1 MGGLDHLAARIAM
14 PASAR
19 ERLRVATYNIHK
31 CKGIDGRT
39 RPERIAGVLAEL
51 RADVVAL
58 QEVLSVGG
66 TAAAE
71 KDQAK
76 YLAEAL
82 EPKYHYWL
90 GENRKHRGAAY
101 GNVVLSRFPIVHM
114 HNYDVTRSRRE
125 RRGCMRVDLDVG
137 GGNLVHVF
145 NVHLATGFFERRL
158 QGDLLVSREILI
170 NPELRGPRIVLGDFN
185 EWTRGLAT
193 RLLSEEFDE
202 ADLGKREKVG
212 VSRKGKTAAKS
223 AAKPSRK
230 TYPGILPLLHLDH
243 IYFEHGLKLLESGVH
258 RSRLA
263 LVASDHLPLV
273 ADFELP

>member
-1 MGGLDHLAARIAM
+1 MTM
-14 PASAR
+14 PGNAT

-31 CKGIDGRT
+31 CKGLDGRT
-39 RPERIAGVLAEL
+39 RPERIARVLAEL

-58 QEVLSVGG
+58 QEVLSVADGD
-66 TAAAE
+66 AQ

-76 YLAEAL
+76 YLAAAL

-90 GENRKHRGAAY
+90 GENRKIRGAAY
-101 GNVVLSRFPIVHM
+101 GNAVLSRFPIVHM

-125 RRGCMRVDLDVG
+125 RRGCMRVDLDLG
-137 GGNLVHVF
+137 GGRRLHVF
-145 NVHLATGFFERRL
+145 NVHLGTGFFERRL

-170 NPELRGPRIVLGDFN
+170 DPELRAPRIVLGDFN

-193 RLLSEEFDE
+193 RVLSEHFDE
-202 ADLGKREKVG
+202 VEFAKPRGVWAKVG
-212 VSRKGKTAAKS
+212 V

-230 TYPGILPLLHLDH
+230 TYRKTYPGVLPLLPLDH
-243 IYFEHGLKLLESGVH
+243 IYFERGLRLLGSSVH
-258 RSRLA
+258 RSRVA

-273 ADFELP
+273 ADLELPG